1 MVGAGQVRKAERQAG
16 RQHQWNRVSFRANT
30 KYCHSALPRIR
41 SSLHGD
47 LLNSVFPFVLCHRE
61 LTTRE
66 FMPDTSHSPF
76 GSRNPHYENPFS
88 EPKKMHHKARGTC
101 GGAHRRRVVGW
112 GRRARGLRS
121 VGPGPEQ

>member
-88 EPKKMHHKARGTC
+88 EPKKMHHKAAHVARIGGVWSARG
-101 GGAHRRRVVGW
+101 G
-112 GRRARGLRS
+112 ARGLRS
-121 VGPGPEQ
+121 VGPGTEQ

>member
-88 EPKKMHHKARGTC
+88 EPKKMHHKAAHVARIGVWSAR
-101 GGAHRRRVVGW
+101 GGA
-112 GRRARGLRS
+112 AFALS
-121 VGPGPEQ
+121 VPAQSNKLLI

>member
-1 MVGAGQVRKAERQAG
+1 MGPVSWWGLDRLGRQAG
-16 RQHQWNRVSFRANT
+16 RQQQWNRVSFRANT

-88 EPKKMHHKARGTC
+88 EPKKMHHKAAHVACIGVWSARGV
-101 GGAHRRRVVGW
+101 RL
-112 GRRARGLRS
+112 GLRS
-121 VGPGPEQ
+121 VGPSTEQ